1 MLYADECLRAGPA
14 RDDLRPGHRRHFL
27 PVPPER
33 LSKMPIA
40 LFALSLAAFAIGT
53 TEFIIAG
60 LLPDLSAS
68 FGVSIPTAGLL
79 VTAYAVAVAIGGP
92 VLALLTAR
100 LPRKPMIVGLLAVF
114 TLGQAFCALA
124 PSYPLLMAARIFV
137 ACGHGLFYGIAS
149 VAAADLVPKEKR
161 GAALALFL
169 GGITVA
175 NVLGVPAGTAIG
187 NAFGWRWAF
196 WAIGG
201 FGLAA
206 ALLVAWLLPPGRPQH
221 EEGASIRAE
230 LAELRHQEVYLSFL
244 VIGLYLV
251 GTIGFS
257 TYQVPVMTRITGI
270 PQVYTPY
277 YLIVG
282 GIGTIVGIYAGG
294 RAADWRLMPSL
305 ISGLILLALAAVV
318 MFAAMHNPISMV
330 LGIFLMGVF
339 GFTSLSPTQK
349 RIIEAAN
356 AAPNFAATLISTAAN
371 IGIALGA
378 GVGALWID
386 HGLGYESL
394 PAIPVLCS
402 LLAAGIALLSWS
414 LERRRQLVP
423 T

>member
-1 MLYADECLRAGPA
+1 
-14 RDDLRPGHRRHFL
+14 
-27 PVPPER
+27 
-33 LSKMPIA
+33 
-40 LFALSLAAFAIGT
+40 
-53 TEFIIAG
+53 
-60 LLPDLSAS
+60 
-68 FGVSIPTAGLL
+68 
-79 VTAYAVAVAIGGP
+79 
-92 VLALLTAR
+92 
-100 LPRKPMIVGLLAVF
+100 
-114 TLGQAFCALA
+114 
-124 PSYPLLMAARIFV
+124 
-137 ACGHGLFYGIAS
+137 
-149 VAAADLVPKEKR
+149 
-161 GAALALFL
+161 
-169 GGITVA
+169 
-175 NVLGVPAGTAIG
+175 
-187 NAFGWRWAF
+187 
-196 WAIGG
+196 
-201 FGLAA
+201 
-206 ALLVAWLLPPGRPQH
+206 
-221 EEGASIRAE
+221 AE

-305 ISGLILLALAAVV
+305 ISGLILLVLAAVV

-402 LLAAGIALLSWS
+402 LLAAGIA
-414 LERRRQLVP
+414 
-423 T
+423 